1 MNSPDDQIFLDVAKE
16 LQAGTIDQALWTKA
30 FAIENGDEKRTRAH
44 YIRLRVTSIAESQK
58 PNHESHRK
66 NIKNNI
72 SPSQRRPTNR
82 IIILIIGSLIII
94 SLLIVVFR
102 KTPTETKTIT
112 PTTEITKAPVK
123 TNEQLHPADL
133 FIAGIAIQPD
143 PSVNRISLFGEINEE
158 MANTFAKLMK
168 DYDAQDKERLLFIN
182 VNSKGGNLHSAMD
195 IGRIIRKRWN
205 TSVVSVGPDSECYSA
220 CVFILAAGEQRVRE
234 GKIGIHR
241 PYAEK
246 PNKNSESTAQWF
258 DKLTTD
264 AKTYLKEMRVRE
276 SLFDDMISIPPEQMH
291 IFQSDREMDR
301 YGLLAL
307 DPVAQERITAMLMER
322 HGLKDR
328 VLFMQRDNDARSVC
342 SDSFEYAGRKYSYDE
357 CYTEFVTGKLI
368 INR

>member
-30 FAIENGDEKRTRAH
+30 FAIENGDENRTRAH
-44 YIRLRVTSIAESQK
+44 YIRLRVTSIVESK
-58 PNHESHRK
+58 KTNHESLK
-66 NIKNNI
+66 NNINNNI
-72 SPSQRRPTNR
+72 SPSPHQPTNK

-94 SLLIVVFR
+94 TLFIVVFR
-102 KTPTETKTIT
+102 KTPIETKTIT

-123 TNEQLHPADL
+123 TNEQIHPADL

-143 PSVNRISLFGEINEE
+143 PSVNRISLFGEINEQ

-168 DYDAQDKERLLFIN
+168 DLDAQNKERLLFMH
-182 VNSKGGNLHSAMD
+182 VDSKGGDLHSAMN
-195 IGRIIRKRWN
+195 IGRIIRSHNISAVR
-205 TSVVSVGPDSECYSA
+205 VAPDSECYSA

-246 PNKNSESTAQWF
+246 PNKNSESTARWF

-276 SLFDDMISIPPEQMH
+276 SLFDDMVSIPPEQMH

-307 DPVAQERITAMLMER
+307 DPVAEERMTAMLMER
-322 HGLKDR
+322 HGVTDR
-328 VLFMQRDNDARSVC
+328 AVFMQRNNDAKAVC
-342 SDSFEYAGRKYSYDE
+342 SDSFEYAGRQYSYNE
-357 CYTEFVTGKLI
+357 CYTEFLTGKLK